1 MNRDRAM
8 GVLEHLGE
16 LKRRMIRVGVVFLV
30 FTIVAAVFYE
40 QVFDFLREPAEKALA
55 EAEGQI
61 IFTQVAEAWGAAMKV
76 AVILGF
82 TAAMPYF
89 LLELTLFLRAGLSP
103 RERRYLYFFFP
114 FAVLSFAA
122 GVWFGF
128 VMLIP
133 PAINFLLTFGSE
145 LATPFPTIGSYVG
158 LLIAL
163 SFWMGLI
170 FELPI
175 VMFFITKLGVVNSS
189 WFIKQWRWMVLF
201 AFVLGAVVTPTFDPI
216 TQSMVAGPVIVL
228 YVTGIALAKMAER
241 GKGEADSDVAV
252 AETPAGGSE

>member
-1 MNRDRAM
+1 M

-16 LKRRMIRVGVVFLV
+16 LKRRMLRVAVVFLV
-30 FTIVAAVFYE
+30 FTIVAAVFYN
-40 QVFDFLREPAEKALA
+40 QIFDFLRQPAEKAL
-55 EAEGQI
+55 ENAEGQI

-82 TAAMPYF
+82 IATAPYF
-89 LLELTLFLRAGLSP
+89 LFEVTLFLRSGLEP
-103 RERRYLYFFFP
+103 HERRYLYFFFP
-114 FAVLSFAA
+114 FAALSFAA

-158 LLIAL
+158 LLITL

-175 VMFFITKLGVVNSS
+175 VMFFLVKLDVLKSS

-201 AFVLGAVVTPTFDPI
+201 AFVLGAIVTPTFDPV
-216 TQSMVAGPVIVL
+216 TQSLVAGPVIVL
-228 YVTGIALAKMAER
+228 YLTGIVLAKVAER
-241 GKGEADSDVAV
+241 GKGESEEETAM
-252 AETPAGGSE
+252 AEIPVSGSE

>member
-1 MNRDRAM
+1 MIDRNRAM
-8 GVLEHLGE
+8 SILDHLGE
-16 LKRRMIRVGVVFLV
+16 LKRRMIRVSIAFLI
-30 FTIVAAVFYE
+30 FTIIAAVFYDPIFE
-40 QVFDFLREPAEKALA
+40 FLRKPAEDALA
-55 EAEGQI
+55 GADGEI

-89 LLELTLFLRAGLSP
+89 LFELTMFLRTGLTS

-114 FAVLSFAA
+114 FSVLSFGV

-128 VMLIP
+128 VVLIP

-175 VMFFITKLGVVNSS
+175 VMFFLSKLGVVNSS
-189 WFIKQWRWMVLF
+189 WYLRQWRWMVLF
-201 AFVLGAVVTPTFDPI
+201 AFVLGAVVTPTFDPV
-216 TQSMVAGPVIVL
+216 TQSLVAGPVIVL
-228 YVTGIALAKMAER
+228 YITGTVMAKIAER
-241 GKGEADSDVAV
+241 GKDESEAPVTDS
-252 AETPAGGSE
+252 PSGGSS